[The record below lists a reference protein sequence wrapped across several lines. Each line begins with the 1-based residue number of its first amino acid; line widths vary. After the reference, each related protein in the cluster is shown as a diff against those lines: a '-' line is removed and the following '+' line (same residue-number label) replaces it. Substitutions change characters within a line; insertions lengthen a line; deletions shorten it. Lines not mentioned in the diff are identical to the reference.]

1 MTTSRTIRPDG
12 GTIGPV
18 TVDGAKITLVIPAA
32 AFPVSVQITMTR
44 PNLPAVGSAGTAGY
58 KAVAGVGIQVRGNG
72 SAYPGTFLV
81 PLTLT
86 IRSSSITSTSVVV
99 VWNGTAFV
107 TEPGIT
113 VISGAAVV
121 RFDTDRDFVVL
132 YPLATT
138 TATIPGATRAVTGK
152 RFIEEGILACA
163 VIVLGASGVA
173 VGRRRSA

>member
-1 MTTSRTIRPDG
+1 
-12 GTIGPV
+12 
-18 TVDGAKITLVIPAA
+18 
-32 AFPVSVQITMTR
+32 MTR